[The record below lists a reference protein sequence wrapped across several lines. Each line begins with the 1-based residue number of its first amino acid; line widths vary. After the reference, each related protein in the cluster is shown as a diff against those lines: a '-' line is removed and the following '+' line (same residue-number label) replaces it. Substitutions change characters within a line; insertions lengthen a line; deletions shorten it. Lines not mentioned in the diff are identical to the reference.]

1 VSSNGVNG
9 VTKHHP
15 TEADAR
21 VLEHNIDEMRDHLG
35 DLLSELNRRRR
46 DAMNL
51 RLQLQRRPAAVVLA
65 AVAVVGAIAG
75 LVALAVTHWH
85 RRRSLVGRAGR
96 MRVALR
102 RIAAHPELLA
112 EPEATVSHKIAAAGG
127 TALASVL
134 AKQLAKRLVST

>member
-21 VLEHNIDEMRDHLG
+21 VLERNIDEMRDHLSE
-35 DLLSELNRRRR
+35 LLNELNRRRR
-46 DAMNL
+46 DAMNI
-51 RLQLQRRPAAVVLA
+51 RLQMQRRPVAVVLT

-75 LVALAVTHWH
+75 IVALAITRWH
-85 RRRSLVGRAGR
+85 HRRSLLGRADR
-96 MRVALR
+96 MRLALR

-134 AKQLAKRLVST
+134 GKQLAKRLVSA